1 MKLPYNKLHI
11 SCKNFLGRNHINCQI
26 AVPNS
31 FTHQS
36 TIARSN
42 RDLPVSFRMNKDE
55 VASKLTKIDKLMNE
69 LIFAFMQ
76 TGMSYRHAEE
86 EIFRMPKRKRLS
98 NETEDG

>member
-1 MKLPYNKLHI
+1 MPYNKLHI

-42 RDLPVSFRMNKDE
+42 RDLQVSFRMNE
-55 VASKLTKIDKLMNE
+55 EEITRRLTKIDQLMNE
-69 LIFAFMQ
+69 LIFGFMQ

-86 EIFRMPKRKRLS
+86 EIFRMLKRKRLS